1 MIGEGA
7 HVGNF
12 VELKKTTLGKGAK
25 ANHLSYVGDTTIGND
40 ANLGAGTITANY
52 DHITKIKSRTVIGD
66 QDLVEIQI
74 CTKYNTT
81 PPPEVIATG
90 CEAYVTDVRF

>member
-1 MIGEGA
+1 MDNKRQLMIRLQM
-7 HVGNF
+7 
-12 VELKKTTLGKGAK
+12 ELI
-25 ANHLSYVGDTTIGND
+25 LSGQFPSCISCEHWRT
-40 ANLGAGTITANY
+40 
-52 DHITKIKSRTVIGD
+52 RTVIGD